1 MAIARRRLLQFA
13 AGIVTLP
20 FTAWT
25 ARTEDY
31 PARPIRLIVPQ
42 AAGGASDISARLIGQ
57 WLSQRLGQPCTIEN
71 RPGAGGNI
79 GTEAVVTS
87 APDGYTLLLAGSFN
101 AINATLYEKLSFNF
115 IRDIAPVAAIMQ
127 NPLIMLVHPAV
138 PAQTVRELIAH
149 ANAHP
154 GKLNF
159 GSAGNGSPQHMAGEL
174 FKMMAGVDVVH
185 VRYRGSAAMLT
196 DLLRGEIQLAFDPI
210 LSSLEHVRSGKLRA
224 LAVTT
229 SARSP
234 ALPDVPAVGETVP
247 GYESVGWVGIG
258 VPRATPVGIVEKLN
272 AEINAGLADA
282 AIAARLADLGGAPLR
297 GSPADFG
304 RLIAEQTERW
314 GHVIR
319 TAQIKP
325 D

>member
-1 MAIARRRLLQFA
+1 MNTTRRRLLQLA
-13 AGIVTLP
+13 AGIATLP
-20 FTAWT
+20 VTAFA
-25 ARTEDY
+25 ARAEDY

-42 AAGGASDISARLIGQ
+42 AAGGAADISARLLGQ
-57 WLSQRLGQPCTIEN
+57 WLADHLGQPCTIEN

-87 APDGYTLLLAGSFN
+87 EPDGYTLLLAGSFN
-101 AINATLYEKLSFNF
+101 AINATLYDRLSFNF
-115 IRDIAPVAAIMQ
+115 IRDIAPVAGIMR
-127 NPLIMLVHPAV
+127 NPLIMVVSPSIPA
-138 PAQTVRELIAH
+138 ATVAELIAYAK
-149 ANAHP
+149 ANP

-174 FKMMAGVDVVH
+174 FKMMAGVDITH

-210 LSSLEHVRSGKLRA
+210 LSSLEHIKSGTLRA

-229 SARSP
+229 ATRSP
-234 ALPDVPAVGETVP
+234 VLPDIPSVGEFVP

-258 VPRATPVGIVEKLN
+258 VPQRTPVQIVAKLN
-272 AEINAGLADA
+272 STINAALADPK
-282 AIAARLADLGGAPLR
+282 IHGRLASLGGTPLP
-297 GSPADFG
+297 GSSTEFG

-314 GHVIR
+314 GNVIR
-319 TAQIKP
+319 MAQIRP
-325 D
+325 E

>member
-1 MAIARRRLLQFA
+1 MTTTRRRLLQLA
-13 AGIVTLP
+13 AGIATLP
-20 FTAWT
+20 VTTLAT
-25 ARTEDY
+25 RAEGY
-31 PARPIRLIVPQ
+31 PMRPIRLIVPQ
-42 AAGGASDISARLIGQ
+42 AAGGAADISARLIGQ
-57 WLSQRLGQPCTIEN
+57 WLGERLGQPCTIEN

-87 APDGYTLLLAGSFN
+87 EPDGYTLLLAGSFN
-101 AINATLYEKLSFNF
+101 AINATLYDKLSFNF
-115 IRDIAPVAAIMQ
+115 IRDVAPVAGIMRI
-127 NPLIMLVHPAV
+127 PLIMVVNPSIPANSV
-138 PAQTVRELIAH
+138 AELIAYAK
-149 ANAHP
+149 ANP

-159 GSAGNGSPQHMAGEL
+159 GSAGNGSPQHMAGAL
-174 FKMMAGVDVVH
+174 FKMMAGVDIVH

-210 LSSLEHVRSGKLRA
+210 LSSLEHVKSGRLRA

-229 SARSP
+229 ATRSS
-234 ALPDVPAVGETVP
+234 ALPDIPSVGDVVS

-258 VPRATPVGIVEKLN
+258 APQRTPVQIVAKLN
-272 AEINAGLADA
+272 ATINAALADP
-282 AIAARLADLGGAPLR
+282 AIKSRLADLGGTPLP
-297 GSPADFG
+297 GSSTEFA

-314 GHVIR
+314 GDVIR